1 MESVEI
7 AAVGPRGQD
16 GSAVWDWE
24 LLGGRRAVGNGGK
37 RTALSYVWFSFK
49 LQAILFVVGAAVKQ
63 QENVCKKKK
72 NLNA

>member
-1 MESVEI
+1 M
-7 AAVGPRGQD
+7 
-16 GSAVWDWE
+16 WDWE
-24 LLGGRRAVGNGGK
+24 LLEGRRAVGHGGK

-72 NLNA
+72 KIECLYRIFGSYVTG